1 MEKILEK
8 FKNENKILLML
19 AFFSISKGLWEN
31 FRQLWLQDNNL
42 NATEISQILGTA
54 TFCCVII
61 LIILAKQLSLDRI
74 KKIISIS
81 IFIKIISL
89 IALYI
94 LNHTGDSIL
103 INLFII
109 LDTICEKI
117 IIISIY
123 PFIVSIK
130 KDDKL
135 YSKRKLVEYL
145 FSDIGILIG
154 GILIGRTIGN
164 LIVDYNICLLVA
176 VIFLILSFIVVINI
190 KNIKAS
196 KEKVELKK
204 TIQYI
209 IKDKIIVLY
218 ILDYMISNIAM
229 NTGLGLKMLMLT
241 NSLNFSAGEAT
252 NFLLAVGL
260 IADVIGIMALKYFTP
275 KNDYLTITIKFGIRM
290 MLYWIAFISND
301 LTMCLIAMTWSILIS
316 TAYENITDAPYIN
329 RIKNEYQM
337 VFTNVRYTVGLVG
350 TSIGLYFAGIM
361 YNYGIAFNLGLSAFF
376 VLFQLALTYYL
387 VYLRKKENNLK
398 KVRSENEI

>member
-1 MEKILEK
+1 M
-8 FKNENKILLML
+8 
-19 AFFSISKGLWEN
+19 
-31 FRQLWLQDNNL
+31 
-42 NATEISQILGTA
+42 
-54 TFCCVII
+54 
-61 LIILAKQLSLDRI
+61 
-74 KKIISIS
+74 
-81 IFIKIISL
+81 
-89 IALYI
+89 
-94 LNHTGDSIL
+94 LNHSGDNIL

-109 LDTICEKI
+109 LDTICQNI

-145 FSDIGILIG
+145 FSDIGILVG

-164 LIVDYNICLLVA
+164 ILVDYNICLLVS
-176 VIFLILSFIVVINI
+176 VIFLILAFIVVINI

-241 NSLNFSAGEAT
+241 NGLNFSAGEAT

-275 KNDYLTITIKFGIRM
+275 KNDYLTLTIKFGIRM
-290 MLYWIAFISND
+290 VLYWIAYTSND
-301 LTMCLIAMTWSILIS
+301 LTICLIAITWSILIS

-361 YNYGIAFNLGLSAFF
+361 YNYGITFNLGLSAF
-376 VLFQLALTYYL
+376 LYYS
-387 VYLRKKENNLK
+387 NFC
-398 KVRSENEI
+398 

>member
-1 MEKILEK
+1 MEKVLNK
-8 FKNENKILLML
+8 LRNENKVLLIL

-42 NATEISQILGTA
+42 NVTEISQVLGTA
-54 TFCCVII
+54 TLCCVII
-61 LIILAKQLSLDRI
+61 LIILAKQLSLNRI
-74 KKIISIS
+74 QKVISIS

-89 IALYI
+89 IALYL
-94 LNHTGDSIL
+94 LNHTNDNIL

-130 KDDKL
+130 KSDKL

-154 GILIGRTIGN
+154 GILIGRTIGAI
-164 LIVDYNICLLVA
+164 LINYNICLLIS
-176 VIFLILSFIVVINI
+176 VIFLILAFTIVIHI
-190 KNIKAS
+190 KNVRMTG
-196 KEKVELKK
+196 EKIELKK
-204 TIQYI
+204 TLQYI
-209 IKDKIIVLY
+209 IKDKIVAIYL
-218 ILDYMISNIAM
+218 LDYLLANIAM
-229 NTGLGLKMLMLT
+229 YTGLGLKMLMLT
-241 NSLNFSAGEAT
+241 NGLDFSDREAT
-252 NFLLAVGL
+252 NFLLAAGL

-290 MLYWIAFISND
+290 ALYWIAYISND
-301 LTMCLIAMTWSILIS
+301 VTLCLIAITWSILIS

-337 VFTNVRYTVGLVG
+337 LFTNIRYTVGLIG
-350 TSIGLYFAGIM
+350 TSVGLYFAGVM
-361 YNYGIAFNLGLSAFF
+361 YNYGIAYNLGLSAFF
-376 VLFQLALTYYL
+376 MVFQILLAYYL
-387 VYLRKKENNLK
+387 IYLRKKENFMK
-398 KVRSENEI
+398 DTEK

>member
-1 MEKILEK
+1 MEKILNK

-42 NATEISQILGTA
+42 NVTEISQILGIA
-54 TFCCVII
+54 TFCCVIV
-61 LIILAKQLSLDRI
+61 LIVLAKQLSQDRI

-81 IFIKIISL
+81 LFIKVVSL
-89 IALYI
+89 MALYL
-94 LNHTGDSIL
+94 LNHTADSAL

-109 LDTICEKI
+109 VDTICQNI

-130 KDDKL
+130 KEDKL

-145 FSDIGILIG
+145 FSDIGILVG
-154 GILIGRTIGN
+154 GMLIGRSIGN
-164 LIVDYNICLLVA
+164 LFIDYNICLLVS
-176 VIFLILSFIVVINI
+176 VIFLLLALIIVIPI
-190 KNIKAS
+190 KNAKVN

-209 IKDKIIVLY
+209 IKDKIVFLY
-218 ILDYMISNIAM
+218 IVDYLVGNMAM

-241 NSLNFSAGEAT
+241 NGLHFSDGEAT

-290 MLYWIAFISND
+290 ALYWIAYISND
-301 LTMCLIAMTWSILIS
+301 LNICLIAMTWSILIS
-316 TAYENITDAPYIN
+316 TAYENISDAPYIN
-329 RIKNEYQM
+329 RIRNEYQM
-337 VFTNVRYTVGLVG
+337 IFTNIRYTIGLVG
-350 TSIGLYFAGIM
+350 TAIGLYFAGIM
-361 YNYGIAFNLGLSAFF
+361 YNFGIAYNLGLSAFIMI
-376 VLFQLALTYYL
+376 FQIGIAYYCI
-387 VYLRKKENNLK
+387 YLRKKEKRKEN
-398 KVRSENEI
+398 RSKQ

>member
-1 MEKILEK
+1 M
-8 FKNENKILLML
+8 
-19 AFFSISKGLWEN
+19 
-31 FRQLWLQDNNL
+31 
-42 NATEISQILGTA
+42 
-54 TFCCVII
+54 
-61 LIILAKQLSLDRI
+61 
-74 KKIISIS
+74 
-81 IFIKIISL
+81 
-89 IALYI
+89 YI

-145 FSDIGILIG
+145 FSDIGILVG

-164 LIVDYNICLLVA
+164 ILVDYNICLLVS
-176 VIFLILSFIVVINI
+176 VIFLILAFIVVINI
-190 KNIKAS
+190 KNIKAN

-241 NSLNFSAGEAT
+241 NGLNFSAGEAT

-275 KNDYLTITIKFGIRM
+275 KNDYLTMTIKFGIRM
-290 MLYWIAFISND
+290 VLYWIAYISDD
-301 LTMCLIAMTWSILIS
+301 LTMCLIAITWSILIS

-337 VFTNVRYTVGLVG
+337 IFTNIRYIVGLVG

-361 YNYGIAFNLGLSAFF
+361 YGYGIAFNLGLSAFF
-376 VLFQLALTYYL
+376 VLFQLSLAYYL
-387 VYLRKKENNLK
+387 IYLRK
-398 KVRSENEI
+398 NEEQEKDL